1 MDVGDFLYVWTP
13 IATDKPMH
21 QLATAVAS
29 NQVCEANRACCRWR
43 TDVRPSRGSW
53 LITISRVIARPIA
66 AGWNSTA
73 LRPSVR
79 PSARPPDY
87 PTFPWPIKHRRL
99 PADLLADDNQ
109 NNYLLSIV
117 LRRRRHQFISI
128 GPLPRETRVYVSN
141 KDRSTA
147 TKQNN
152 SQRIVRALSVIQPLP
167 ETGNAQIGMTYL
179 LQFYT

>member
-1 MDVGDFLYVWTP
+1 
-13 IATDKPMH
+13 MH

-29 NQVCEANRACCRWR
+29 NQVCDGEPRVLPM
-43 TDVRPSRGSW
+43 TDW
-53 LITISRVIARPIA
+53 C
-66 AGWNSTA
+66 TA
-73 LRPSVR
+73 LARVVTDYDKSRHRSTHRRRLKLDSSPSVRPSVR
-79 PSARPPDY
+79 PTTRLSHGLL
-87 PTFPWPIKHRRL
+87 PIKHRRL